1 MTGQSDITIT
11 GSEGLIGSELCK
23 YFKSKNK
30 TIEKLD
36 IKLGHDLTDEDFV
49 KKWFKENKTKNLI
62 NCYALDDKLTNV
74 KNRNDLF
81 NFPLE
86 KFSKYLEINV
96 TSLFS
101 VCREFARNTKQGS
114 IVNFSS
120 TYGIVSPNPNLYE
133 NSHKDIGYGV
143 SKASVINLT
152 KYLAVHLAPKIR
164 VNAVVPGGVKYKQSK
179 KFMEQYSKL
188 TPMNRMMNKNEL
200 NELIEYLCS
209 KNSSYMTGSII
220 VCDGGYTAW

>member
-1 MTGQSDITIT
+1 MEEHTSITIT
-11 GSEGLIGSELCK
+11 GSEGLIGSTLCK
-23 YFKSKNK
+23 YFKSKK
-30 TIEKLD
+30 RKIKKLD
-36 IKLGHDLTDEDFV
+36 IKLGHDLTDEEFV
-49 KKWFKENKTKNLI
+49 KKWFRENPTKNLI
-62 NCYALDDKLTNV
+62 NCYALDDKLVDSRSGN
-74 KNRNDLF
+74 NLF
-81 NFPLE
+81 DFPLE

-101 VCREFARNTKQGS
+101 VCREFAKNAKQGT

-143 SKASVINLT
+143 SKAAVINLT

-164 VNAVVPGGVKYKQSK
+164 VNAVVPGGVKHKQNK
-179 KFMEQYSKL
+179 KFIQNYSKL

-209 KNSSYMTGSII
+209 KNSSYITGSTI
-220 VCDGGYTAW
+220 VCDGGYTIW

>member
-1 MTGQSDITIT
+1 MEEHTSITIT
-11 GSEGLIGSELCK
+11 GSEGLIGSTLCK
-23 YFKSKNK
+23 YFKSKK
-30 TIEKLD
+30 RKIKKLD
-36 IKLGHDLTDEDFV
+36 IKLGHDLTDEEFV
-49 KKWFKENKTKNLI
+49 KKWFRENPTKNLI
-62 NCYALDDKLTNV
+62 NCYALDDKLVDSRCGN
-74 KNRNDLF
+74 NLF
-81 NFPLE
+81 DFPLE

-101 VCREFARNTKQGS
+101 VCREFAKNAKQGT

-133 NSHKDIGYGV
+133 NSHKDIAYGV
-143 SKASVINLT
+143 SKAAVINLT

-164 VNAVVPGGVKYKQSK
+164 VNAVVPGGVKHKQNK
-179 KFMEQYSKL
+179 KFIQNYSKL

-209 KNSSYMTGSII
+209 KNSSYITGSTI
-220 VCDGGYTAW
+220 VCDGGYTIW